1 MRGEC
6 SVPIRNFID
15 NSIGNSVAENCS
27 KLNIVW
33 VLGFSLVVSIILI
46 SIRIGQNYNHHED
59 HDRDRDRQKPL
70 YIPLWLTLVPLL
82 YFVWYYMTAET
93 SSRDSLETEKLLFA
107 ESGMKK
113 ADFLNYRAGED
124 RAKLS
129 GIIAIS
135 GALFIGSTA
144 LFGPFLRGER

>member
-1 MRGEC
+1 MPGEC

-15 NSIGNSVAENCS
+15 NSIGNSVAENCA

-33 VLGFSLVVSIILI
+33 VLGFTLVISIILL
-46 SIRIGQNYNHHED
+46 SINIGQNYRDDRE
-59 HDRDRDRQKPL
+59 HDRPKPL
-70 YIPLWLTLVPLL
+70 YIPLWLTLVPLA
-82 YFVWYYMTAET
+82 YFLWYYFTAET
-93 SSRDSLETEKLLFA
+93 SSKESLETEKLMFA

>member
-15 NSIGNSVAENCS
+15 NSSSTSIAENCAN
-27 KLNIVW
+27 LNILW
-33 VLGFSLVVSIILI
+33 VFGFTLVISIILLVI
-46 SIRIGQNYNHHED
+46 KIGQTSLEKRND
-59 HDRDRDRQKPL
+59 PDRYKPL
-70 YIPLWLTLVPLL
+70 YIPLWLAFFPLL
-82 YFVWYYMTAET
+82 YFIWYAYTAQT
-93 SSRDSLETEKLLFA
+93 SLKDTLETEKLFFA

-113 ADFLNYRAGED
+113 SDFLNFRAGED

-129 GIIAIS
+129 GVIAIS